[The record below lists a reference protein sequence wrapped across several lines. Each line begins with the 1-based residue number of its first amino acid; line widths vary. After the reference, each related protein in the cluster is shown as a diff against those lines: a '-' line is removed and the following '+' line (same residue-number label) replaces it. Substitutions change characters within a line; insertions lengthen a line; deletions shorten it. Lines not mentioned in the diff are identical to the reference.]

1 MAYQNALAV
10 GGGPLVLANLCMV
23 YAYAGKQEEAQQ
35 ILRQMHELRERGSVP
50 ALWVAYCHI
59 GLGEVEEVFVW
70 LEKALVERNGELVFL
85 GAFPPEWMIPLRQDP
100 RFADLLRRIGL
111 PE

>member
-1 MAYQNALAV
+1 
-10 GGGPLVLANLCMV
+10 MV
-23 YAYAGKQEEAQQ
+23 YAYAGKLEEAQQ